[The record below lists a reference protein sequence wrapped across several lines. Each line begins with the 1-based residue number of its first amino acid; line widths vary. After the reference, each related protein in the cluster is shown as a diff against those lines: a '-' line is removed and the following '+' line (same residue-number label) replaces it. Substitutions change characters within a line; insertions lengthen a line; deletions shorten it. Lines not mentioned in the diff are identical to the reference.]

1 MLISPLVIT
10 AGMAVLSCPHISG
23 RVDNFFFSGLIFP
36 YVVARWSICCGY
48 RPVDNS
54 RFSSGASPGKGS
66 GAVSVVNLDSCWLDI
81 LDVVRNKVAQQ
92 TFNTWFL
99 PLQPENGPDED
110 FSVGCPNHFFMD
122 WFSEHHLSTLNE
134 AGSHF
139 FGKDVFFSLRVPE
152 KTAAPAQGADRD
164 GILESGNRDS
174 GAHDSGGFNSGDFM
188 RPFLEDD
195 DQAVSAQPP
204 KTRAA
209 TVMPPS
215 SSMARRSGTI
225 YNLNPDYTFESFVV
239 GSGTD
244 LAFAAATAIANNPGD
259 RFNPLFIHGGVGLG
273 KTHLMHAVGNGI
285 ARRRP
290 DKKICY
296 VTAEN
301 FMNDLIGSI
310 RDNRT
315 PDFKLKYRGMDVLLV
330 DDVAFL
336 AGKESTQE
344 EFFHTFNALY
354 DLKKQIVLTSDRS
367 PKEITTLEERLRSR
381 FEWGLITDIQAPN
394 LETRMA
400 ILKRKVEVN
409 KIYITDDVIS
419 YIAENITDN
428 IRRLEGALIRLLAFA
443 SLTGRDI
450 SLEMA
455 SEVLSSFFQGHS
467 TGPVKIA
474 DVMSLV
480 AEAHDMTVDQLKSK
494 RRTQDLARARQIA
507 MYLAREM
514 TGASLNQ
521 IGRAFGGRDHST
533 VAHACQKI
541 QRDVGSNPR
550 FRGSVRDMQDRLLA
564 RK

>member
-1 MLISPLVIT
+1 MMT
-10 AGMAVLSCPHISG
+10 
-23 RVDNFFFSGLIFP
+23 
-36 YVVARWSICCGY
+36 
-48 RPVDNS
+48 
-54 RFSSGASPGKGS
+54 
-66 GAVSVVNLDSCWLDI
+66 LDTYWPEI
-81 LDVVRNKVAQQ
+81 LDVVRQKVAQQ

-99 PLQPENGPDED
+99 PLLPENSDDD
-110 FSVGCPNHFFMD
+110 FKSNPMKGSMKVDCPNHFFMD
-122 WFSEHHLSTLNE
+122 WFSEHHLTALNE
-134 AGSHF
+134 AGSAY
-139 FGKDVFFSLRVPE
+139 FGRDINFTLGVRKISPGDVLPEPAAESVAGSVENHGGSVAAVLGSPNIPHVPNTLGVQGSGLRTVTPPRSS
-152 KTAAPAQGADRD
+152 ALSN
-164 GILESGNRDS
+164 INR
-174 GAHDSGGFNSGDFM
+174 
-188 RPFLEDD
+188 
-195 DQAVSAQPP
+195 
-204 KTRAA
+204 
-209 TVMPPS
+209 
-215 SSMARRSGTI
+215 
-225 YNLNPDYTFESFVV
+225 DYTFNNFVV
-239 GSGTD
+239 GTGTD
-244 LAFAAATAIANNPGD
+244 LAFAAATAVANNPGGH
-259 RFNPLFIHGGVGLG
+259 FNPLFIHGGVGLG
-273 KTHLMHAVGNGI
+273 KTHLMHAVGNAVA
-285 ARRRP
+285 ARDP

-315 PDFKLKYRGMDVLLV
+315 PDFKMKYRSMDVLLV

-381 FEWGLITDIQAPN
+381 FEWGLITDIQPPN

-409 KIYITDDVIS
+409 NIYISDDVIT

-443 SLTGRDI
+443 SLTGREI

-455 SEVLSSFFQGHS
+455 SEVLSSFFQGSS

-474 DVMSLV
+474 DVMKV
-480 AEAHDMTVDQLKSK
+480 VGEVHDVTVDQLKSK

-514 TGASLNQ
+514 TGSSLNQ
-521 IGRAFGGRDHST
+521 IGRAFGNRDHST
-533 VAHACQKI
+533 VSHAYQKI
-541 QRDVGSNPR
+541 QNDMKTDPR
-550 FRGSVRDMQDRLLA
+550 FRGAVLDVQDRV
-564 RK
+564 RERN

>member
-1 MLISPLVIT
+1 MMS
-10 AGMAVLSCPHISG
+10 
-23 RVDNFFFSGLIFP
+23 
-36 YVVARWSICCGY
+36 
-48 RPVDNS
+48 
-54 RFSSGASPGKGS
+54 
-66 GAVSVVNLDSCWLDI
+66 LDTYWPEI
-81 LDVVRNKVAQQ
+81 LDVVRQRVAQQ

-99 PLQPENGPDED
+99 PLLPENSDCGPRNGPSNNSKNDPQND
-110 FSVGCPNHFFMD
+110 STNGSMKVACPNHFFMD
-122 WFSEHHLSTLNE
+122 WFSEHHLTSLNE
-134 AGSHF
+134 AGSTY
-139 FGKDVFFSLRVPE
+139 FGRDINFTLGVRKNSSVGLSVDSSAESPAGLVSKSSENRSGAAAAVPNALNVPRSRLQAVTSLRPS
-152 KTAAPAQGADRD
+152 TLSN
-164 GILESGNRDS
+164 INR
-174 GAHDSGGFNSGDFM
+174 
-188 RPFLEDD
+188 
-195 DQAVSAQPP
+195 
-204 KTRAA
+204 
-209 TVMPPS
+209 
-215 SSMARRSGTI
+215 
-225 YNLNPDYTFESFVV
+225 DYTFDNFVV
-239 GSGTD
+239 GTGTD
-244 LAFAAATAIANNPGD
+244 LVFAAATAVSNNPGGH
-259 RFNPLFIHGGVGLG
+259 FNPLFIHGGVGLG
-273 KTHLMHAVGNGI
+273 KTHLMHAVGN
-285 ARRRP
+285 AVAKKNP

-315 PDFKLKYRGMDVLLV
+315 PEFKMKYRSMDVLLV

-381 FEWGLITDIQAPN
+381 FEWGLITDIQPPN

-400 ILKRKVEVN
+400 ILKRKVEIN
-409 KIYITDDVIS
+409 NIYISDDVIT

-443 SLTGRDI
+443 SLTGREI

-455 SEVLSSFFQGHS
+455 SEVLSSFFQGSS

-474 DVMSLV
+474 DIMKIVGEV
-480 AEAHDMTVDQLKSK
+480 HDVTVDQFKSK

-521 IGRAFGGRDHST
+521 IGRAFGNRDHST
-533 VAHACQKI
+533 VSHAYHKI
-541 QRDVGSNPR
+541 QKDMKNDPR
-550 FRGSVRDMQDRLLA
+550 FRGAVLDVQDRV
-564 RK
+564 RGRN